1 MLCVTAVHSDTH
13 THEQLLKTS
22 IGLRLGLVFVCLF
35 WFSIMC
41 VFWFSI
47 GYFVLVFAFVVLGLV
62 SSVLCREIGWEERL
76 RYDLFC
82 VEQDVKP

>member
-1 MLCVTAVHSDTH
+1 MTAVHSDTH

-22 IGLRLGLVFVCLF
+22 IGLRLGLGLVFVCLF
-35 WFSIMC
+35 WFSILC
-41 VFWFSI
+41 VFWFSL
-47 GYFVLVFAFVVLGLV
+47 GCFVLVFAFVVLGLV

-82 VEQDVKP
+82 VELDAKP